1 MNYINKNP
9 EILIID
15 DTPEHVHFVASII
28 RTKNYRV
35 RVATSALQAF
45 DVLKKG
51 IPDLILLDVI
61 MPEMD
66 GFELCSLI
74 RKDPRYHSV
83 PIIFLTAVKDSE
95 NIVRGFEAGAQD
107 YVSKPVNANELL
119 VRIQTHLNLKKRTD
133 KLVEA
138 YNDIDSFNHMISH
151 DLKTPVWSIKKLA
164 GFLKEAVENR
174 NDEDINELLDM
185 LTEKT
190 SKTVDLIEKYA
201 QLAKLSRTA
210 LKIEDVNM
218 GSLSEKAFE
227 EIKKICPGQKIVF
240 ERGELPVVHGDSL
253 LLGQV
258 LVNLFSNA
266 AKYSRGRDKSI
277 IQMSCKKID
286 YEYLFSIKD
295 NGVGFDMNYATNIFK
310 MFVRLHAQSEFE
322 GTGIGLASVK
332 KIINLHGGG
341 VWITAVVDRGAE
353 VCFTLPVEV
362 EVGDLFG

>member
-9 EILIID
+9 EIMIID
-15 DTPEHVHFVASII
+15 DTPEHVHFIASII
-28 RTKNYRV
+28 RTRNYRV
-35 RVATSALQAF
+35 RVVTSALHAF
-45 DVLKKG
+45 DALKRG
-51 IPDLILLDVI
+51 VPDLILLDVI

-66 GFELCSLI
+66 GFELCALI
-74 RKDPRYHSV
+74 KKDPRYQSV

-133 KLVEA
+133 KLLEA
-138 YNDIDSFNHMISH
+138 YNDIDSFNHMLSH

-164 GFLKEAVENR
+164 GFLKEAVINR
-174 NDEDINELLDM
+174 NAEDIFELLDM

-190 SKTVDLIEKYA
+190 SETAELIEKYA

-210 LKIEDVNM
+210 LNIESVSMDN
-218 GSLSEKAFE
+218 LAAKAFE
-227 EIKKICPGQKIVF
+227 EIKKACPGQKIVF
-240 ERGELPVVHGDSL
+240 EKNELPVVHGDSL

-258 LVNLFSNA
+258 MINLFSNA

-277 IQMSCKKID
+277 IQMSCKKVD

-295 NGVGFDMNYATNIFK
+295 NGVGFDMNYAQNIFK
-310 MFVRLHAQSEFE
+310 LFVRLHTQSEFE
-322 GTGIGLASVK
+322 GTGTGLSIVK
-332 KIINLHGGG
+332 KIINLHGGR
-341 VWITAVVDRGAE
+341 VWITAVVDMGAE

-362 EVGDLFG
+362 EVGNLFG